1 MITSEVEGLICVVTF
16 LLNSS
21 SISNLLRC
29 ILKGRSVINAHMMLL
44 SILESKINWTNEIS
58 YKEFQSGALAIN
70 GMLELMISYLP
81 SRMLKF
87 VQFVGYPGNREN
99 ALELIRR
106 SIEYKDGLRYPF
118 VSSGVAGYNLYV
130 QHFGL
135 NEGDMKL
142 AEDVILELRSRWSDS
157 HFYSLF
163 YAKYFQLQGK
173 ADEAVQYYT
182 RASDTPSNWT
192 QLHAFCAWELCWSF
206 AWVQIVVKNMCM
218 CL

>member
-1 MITSEVEGLICVVTF
+1 MIASEVEGLICAVTF

-44 SILESKINWTNEIS
+44 SILRNKIDWSNEKS
-58 YKEFQSGALAIN
+58 FKEFESGAFAIN

-81 SRMLKF
+81 NRILKF
-87 VQFVGYPGNREN
+87 AQFVGYPGDREN
-99 ALELIRR
+99 ALGLIKR

-118 VSSGVAGYNLYV
+118 VSAGISGYNLYV
-130 QHFGL
+130 QHLGL
-135 NEGDMKL
+135 DEGDMKL
-142 AEDVILELRSRWSDS
+142 AKDVIYELRRRWSDS

-173 ADEAVQYYT
+173 ADEAIQYYT
-182 RASDTPSNWT
+182 RAIETPSNWT

-206 AWVQIVVKNMCM
+206 A
-218 CL
+218 